1 MRSLFERYRPA
12 TLDQVVGQ
20 PKATAMLKRVG
31 AGGKAFWFAGPSGTG
46 KTTMARILARS
57 IADDYAITEIDAQDC
72 TLDFIRDM
80 GDAFRCRTLGVKGGK
95 VWIIN
100 EAHGL
105 RDAVLRRLLTLLEPE
120 KGLPEHVC
128 VIFTT
133 TSLGQASLFADHQD
147 ASPLLSR
154 CLRVPLAWHELA
166 PHVADAITKA
176 FAQRAMEIARAENL
190 DGRPLSEY
198 VNLALR
204 CKDNL
209 RQMLSA
215 VEAGEM
221 LP

>member
-1 MRSLFERYRPA
+1 MRSLFERYRPS

-20 PKATAMLKRVG
+20 PKAVAMLKRVG
-31 AGGKAFWFAGPSGTG
+31 AGGKAFWFAGPSGSG

-80 GDAFRCRTLGVKGGK
+80 AEAFRCRTLGVKGGK

-133 TSLGQASLFADHQD
+133 TSLGQKSLFEDHQD

-176 FAQRAMEIARAENL
+176 FAQRAMEIAKAENL

-204 CKDNL
+204 CKENL

-215 VEAGEM
+215 IEAGEM